1 MSDIPNVLTRVSQLR
16 KDLLQVF
23 GGNMRLVRALEDLF
37 EDVAKNLPDAIGGVS
52 EEASSVLTSATF
64 APRPR
69 APAAPDPAADIL
81 AAQIFGA

>member
-1 MSDIPNVLTRVSQLR
+1 MSDIPSVLTRVSQLR

-52 EEASSVLTSATF
+52 EEASSVLTNATF
-64 APRPR
+64 APRPC
-69 APAAPDPAADIL
+69 APAALDPAADIL